1 MKGLPFQPFAVIRRQ
16 SKRLAADVPWDLI
29 GVVCFAAA
37 ATALI
42 TILDVSS
49 PLVRAAVGIPLLF
62 LAPGYVTVSAL
73 FPRATTARG
82 SSVDTRI
89 PVRQSRE
96 LTDVERAALSFGIS
110 FALLPLLGL
119 AIITSSWALSGSV
132 VAFFVTCFVAVGAAV
147 ATVRRLLAPESERYR
162 VGFRSQFAAARAA
175 LFDGESTLHAAVNVA
190 LVLSMIVAVTAVGYG
205 LVSPQ
210 QAEQYTDLQLLTE
223 NESGELVASGYPE
236 DLESGDAVP
245 LVVAL
250 DNREGEAM
258 NYTVVVQQQRVE
270 DGEVVERTELQRFDT
285 AVDDGETAEEE
296 VTLRPT
302 ATGDDVRIS
311 VLVFTEDVP
320 ETPTYDDAYRHGHI
334 WTTATAD
341 SDVGADT
348 DLESGD
354 GENES
359 DGGDENES
367 DGGDE
372 NESDGGDENESDG
385 GDENESDGGNGTDAG
400 DENETDDAD
409 EDGGDDPFD
418 FGDGDDGPFD
428 FGDGSGD
435 ADNGS
440 DNGSDGDG
448 DTDGSLDNE
457 SSGDGGSDDGSGGGG
472 DGGSDDGS
480 GDGGDGGSDDGSG
493 DGGDGGSDDGSGDGG
508 DGGSDDGSGDGGDGG
523 SDDGSGDGGDG
534 GSDDGDGGGGDGGSD
549 DGSGGDGGGG
559 DGGGDDGSGDGSTDG
574 DDGTSNETDG

>member
-1 MKGLPFQPFAVIRRQ
+1 MKGLPFQPFATIRRQ

-29 GVVCFAAA
+29 GVVCFAAV

-42 TILDVSS
+42 TILEVSS

-62 LAPGYVTVSAL
+62 LAPGYVTVSTL

-82 SSVDTRI
+82 SSADTRVL
-89 PVRQSRE
+89 VRQSRE

-110 FALLPLLGL
+110 FAVLPLLGL
-119 AIITSSWALSGSV
+119 AIITSPLALTGSV
-132 VAFFVTCFVAVGAAV
+132 VAFFVTCFVAAGAVV
-147 ATVRRLLAPESERYR
+147 ATVRRLLVPAPERYR
-162 VGFRSQFAAARAA
+162 VGFRSRFAAARAA
-175 LFDGESTLHAAVNVA
+175 LFDRESTLHAAVNVA
-190 LVLSMIVAVTAVGYG
+190 LVLSMVIAVTAVGYG

-223 NESGELVASGYPE
+223 NESGELVSAGYPE
-236 DLESGDAVP
+236 DLEPDEAVP

-270 DGEVVERTELQRFDT
+270 DGDVVERTELQRFDT
-285 AVDDGETAEEE
+285 AVDDGETVEEE

-302 ATGDDVRIS
+302 ETGDDVRIS
-311 VLVFTEDVP
+311 VLVFTDGVP
-320 ETPTYDDAYRHGHI
+320 DTPTYDDAYRYGHI

-359 DGGDENES
+359 DGGDGTDAGGENES
-367 DGGDE
+367 DGGDGT
-372 NESDGGDENESDG
+372 DDGDENESDG
-385 GDENESDGGNGTDAG
+385 
-400 DENETDDAD
+400 AD
-409 EDGGDDPFD
+409 EGDGDDDPFD
-418 FGDGDDGPFD
+418 FGDGDDDDPFD

-457 SSGDGGSDDGSGGGG
+457 SSGDGGSDDGSGGDG
-472 DGGSDDGS
+472 DGSSDDGS
-480 GDGGDGGSDDGSG
+480 GGD
-493 DGGDGGSDDGSGDGG
+493 
-508 DGGSDDGSGDGGDGG
+508 
-523 SDDGSGDGGDG
+523 
-534 GSDDGDGGGGDGGSD
+534 GDGGSD
-549 DGSGGDGGGG
+549 DGSGGDGDGGSDDGSGGDGDGSSDDGSGDGGGG
-559 DGGGDDGSGDGSTDG
+559 DGDGGSDDGSDDGSTDG